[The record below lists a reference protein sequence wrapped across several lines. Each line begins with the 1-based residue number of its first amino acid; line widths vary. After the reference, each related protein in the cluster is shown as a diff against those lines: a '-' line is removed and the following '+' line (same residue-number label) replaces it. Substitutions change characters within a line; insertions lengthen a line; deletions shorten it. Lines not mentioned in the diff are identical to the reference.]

1 MQKIMK
7 LREIWLKEVVQSWM
21 YGFWQYMKG
30 ALKVQYMRH
39 AGIVLSSASDN
50 CNIDVTN
57 CTKLH
62 MFVLC

>member
-1 MQKIMK
+1 MK
-7 LREIWLKEVVQSWM
+7 LRELGLKEVFQSGM
-21 YGFWQYMKG
+21 YRFWQYMKG
-30 ALKVQYMRH
+30 AFKVQYMRH

-50 CNIDVTN
+50 CSIDVTN